1 MDFNSRQVSNNH
13 PVRFYKIVAMAFL
26 LISLVLF
33 GFIIFMSSKRAT
45 ITVMTKSEQIEVT
58 ETVSVNDSDNPANIV
73 GTVVTT
79 TFAFEKT
86 FEPTGTQKIDDVA
99 TGVATLHNDS
109 GIAQPLVVITRL
121 LNSDGVLFRMAEAR
135 TVPANGTI
143 DVPVYADQKG
153 AGGNIGPAEFTIP
166 GLSAARQK
174 QVYATSKDPMTG
186 GVKQIGVLS
195 AADIEEAQNSAKA
208 LFEEETRKKMQEEY
222 PDQTGVLEV
231 SNVAVSTDGVEGAE
245 VTGFTVTVTGEV
257 LAIYYSEEELKM
269 LADGLLQRRAVDT
282 AEIIEPSVE
291 APAATLV
298 SHDLAAGTAV
308 FDIVYYGQAM
318 INPGSDKLDKSV
330 FYGKS
335 KDEVRRY
342 AMSLDHVTGVE
353 IDFSPAWM
361 RKVPHV
367 ADHVSVT
374 VLEKE

>member
-13 PVRFYKIVAMAFL
+13 PVRFYKIVALAFL

-45 ITVMTKSEQIEVT
+45 VTVMTKSEQIEVV
-58 ETVSVNDSDNPANIV
+58 ETVNVNSKDSPANIA

-79 TFAFEKT
+79 SFSFEKT
-86 FEPTGTQKIDDVA
+86 FEPTGTEKIDDIA
-99 TGVATLHNDS
+99 TGVVTLHNDS
-109 GIAQPLVVITRL
+109 SVAQPLVVITRL
-121 LNSDGVLFRMAEAR
+121 LSPDDVLFRMSEAR

-143 DVPVYADQKG
+143 DVPVYADVKG
-153 AGGNIGPAEFTIP
+153 AGSNIGPTEFTIP
-166 GLSAARQK
+166 GLPTARQK
-174 QVYATSKDPMTG
+174 EVYAKSVTAMTG

-195 AADIEEAQNSAKA
+195 EADIEEAQSTTKA
-208 LFEEETRKKMQEEY
+208 LFEEEARKNMQEEY

-231 SNVAVSTDGVEGAE
+231 SGVEVSTDGVAGSE

-257 LAIYYSEEELKM
+257 LAIYYSEEELKL
-269 LADGLLQRRAVDT
+269 LADGLLQRRAVDS

-291 APAATLV
+291 PPVATLV
-298 SHDLAAGTAV
+298 SHDLSAGTAV

-318 INPGSDKLDKSV
+318 INPDSDKLDKTAL
-330 FYGKS
+330 YGKS

-342 AMSLDHVTGVE
+342 VMSLDHVTGVE

-367 ADHVSVT
+367 ADHVSVVVMET
-374 VLEKE
+374 E